1 MTDIQHKDAPTTVAG
16 PVQLRLP
23 ADPAMPRVV
32 RLTASAL
39 ASLCE
44 FSIDDIDDVKI
55 AVSEV
60 LIALVEHGAGHPV
73 DITFEVDERGF
84 QIDATTEAP
93 DFRADD
99 PDLHL
104 CRTVLASVCSFHDV
118 RRVGDLARIRAV
130 VARLPQAD
138 DRDR

>member
-1 MTDIQHKDAPTTVAG
+1 MTDIKDAPSAVAG

-23 ADPAMPRVV
+23 ADPSMPRVV

-44 FSIDDIDDVKI
+44 FSIDDIEDVKI

-60 LIALVEHGAGHPV
+60 LIALVEHGAGQPV
-73 DITFEVDERGF
+73 DITFEIDERGF

-93 DFRADD
+93 EFRTDD

-104 CRTVLASVCSFHDV
+104 CRTVLGSVCSFHDV
-118 RRVGDLARIRAV
+118 RLIGEQARIRAV
-130 VARLPQAD
+130 VSRFAQAD